1 MLGKDEIHPGGVR
14 ASIADWLTAYRLAVG
29 LGAAFL
35 ALTVA
40 VQIGATAPLD
50 RLLEQHT
57 GTLASGNWSLL
68 ALAADPFVVT
78 VVFAAALL
86 AMWRRSA
93 TVHPLAWAAAF
104 LFGQLVEMALKWHVG
119 QIPFNEPE
127 RVLGVWMLAGSYPSG
142 HAMRAVLLAG
152 VASAVAP
159 RWRWLWIAYAA
170 GMSAW
175 VLVSGMHLSTDTLGG
190 VLLGAML
197 VAAVNRWSA
206 IHSSSVATQT
216 RRPKVDVIVEGRRSL
231 RKPTAVRGTTGP
243 GGSWNADRAATDS
256 GE

>member
-1 MLGKDEIHPGGVR
+1 MLGEDGFHPGVR
-14 ASIADWLTAYRLAVG
+14 ETIADWLTAYRLAVG

-40 VQIGATAPLD
+40 VQIGATAPFD
-50 RLLEQHT
+50 RLLERHT
-57 GTLASGNWSLL
+57 GALANGSWSLL
-68 ALAADPFVVT
+68 AYAADPFVVPM
-78 VVFAAALL
+78 VFAAALL
-86 AMWRRSA
+86 AMSRRSA

-104 LFGQLVEMALKWHVG
+104 LCGQLVELALKWQVG

-127 RVLGVWMLAGSYPSG
+127 RVLGVWALAGSYPSG

-170 GMSAW
+170 GISAW
-175 VLVSGMHLSTDTLGG
+175 VLISGMHLCTDTIGG
-190 VLLGAML
+190 ILLGATL

-206 IHSSSVATQT
+206 IHSSPVATPT
-216 RRPKVDVIVEGRRSL
+216 RRPEGDVIVEGRGNRQ
-231 RKPTAVRGTTGP
+231 RRVRI
-243 GGSWNADRAATDS
+243 S
-256 GE
+256 

>member
-40 VQIGATAPLD
+40 VQIGATAPVD

-93 TVHPLAWAAAF
+93 TVHPLAWAATF

-206 IHSSSVATQT
+206 IHSSPVATQT

>member
-1 MLGKDEIHPGGVR
+1 MLGEDEIHPGGVR
-14 ASIADWLTAYRLAVG
+14 ESVTDRLTAYRLAVG

-40 VQIGATAPLD
+40 VQTGATAPFD
-50 RLLEQHT
+50 RLLERHT
-57 GTLASGNWSLL
+57 GALANGNWSLL
-68 ALAADPFVVT
+68 GYAADPFVVT

-86 AMWRRSA
+86 VMWRRSVTA
-93 TVHPLAWAAAF
+93 HPLAWAAAF
-104 LFGQLVEMALKWHVG
+104 LIGQLVELALKWQVG

-127 RVLGVWMLAGSYPSG
+127 RVLGVWVLAGSYPSG

-170 GMSAW
+170 GISTW
-175 VLVSGMHLSTDTLGG
+175 VLISGMHLSTDTLGG
-190 VLLGAML
+190 VLLGATL

-206 IHSSSVATQT
+206 IHSSPVASPK
-216 RRPKVDVIVEGRRSL
+216 RRPEVDVIVEGRGNRQQG
-231 RKPTAVRGTTGP
+231 VRI
-243 GGSWNADRAATDS
+243 S
-256 GE
+256 

>member
-40 VQIGATAPLD
+40 VQIGATAPVD

-57 GTLASGNWSLL
+57 GALASGNWSLL
-68 ALAADPFVVT
+68 ELAADPFVVT

-206 IHSSSVATQT
+206 IHSSPVATQT
-216 RRPKVDVIVEGRRSL
+216 RRPRVDVIVEGRRSL

>member
-1 MLGKDEIHPGGVR
+1 MLGEDEIYPCGVR
-14 ASIADWLTAYRLAVG
+14 ESIADRLAAYRLAVW

-40 VQIGATAPLD
+40 VQMGATAPLD
-50 RLLEQHT
+50 RLLERHT
-57 GTLASGNWSLL
+57 GALANGNWSLL
-68 ALAADPFVVT
+68 AYAADPFVVT

-86 AMWRRSA
+86 VGWRRSA

-104 LFGQLVEMALKWHVG
+104 LVGQLVELALKWQVG

-127 RVLGVWMLAGSYPSG
+127 RVLGVWVLVGSYPSG

-159 RWRWLWIAYAA
+159 RWRWLWIGYAA
-170 GMSAW
+170 GISAW
-175 VLVSGMHLSTDTLGG
+175 VLISGMHLSTDTLGG
-190 VLLGAML
+190 VLLGATL

-206 IHSSSVATQT
+206 IHLRPVATET
-216 RRPKVDVIVEGRRSL
+216 CRPEVDVIVAGRANRQ
-231 RKPTAVRGTTGP
+231 RGVKI
-243 GGSWNADRAATDS
+243 S
-256 GE
+256 

>member
-1 MLGKDEIHPGGVR
+1 MLGEDEIHPGGVR
-14 ASIADWLTAYRLAVG
+14 ESVADRLTAYRLAVG
-29 LGAAFL
+29 LGVAFL

-40 VQIGATAPLD
+40 VQMGATAPLD
-50 RLLEQHT
+50 RLIERHT
-57 GTLASGNWSLL
+57 GTLANGNWSLL
-68 ALAADPFVVT
+68 AFAADPLVVT

-86 AMWRRSA
+86 AGWRRSA

-104 LFGQLVEMALKWHVG
+104 LVGQLVELALKWQVG

-127 RVLGVWMLAGSYPSG
+127 RVLGVWVLAGSYPSG

-170 GMSAW
+170 GVSTW
-175 VLVSGMHLSTDTLGG
+175 VLISGMHLSTDTLGG
-190 VLLGAML
+190 VLLGATL

-206 IHSSSVATQT
+206 IHSSLASTPA
-216 RRPKVDVIVEGRRSL
+216 RRREVDVIVEGRANRQ
-231 RKPTAVRGTTGP
+231 RGVRI
-243 GGSWNADRAATDS
+243 S
-256 GE
+256 

>member
-1 MLGKDEIHPGGVR
+1 MLGEDDVHPGGVR
-14 ASIADWLTAYRLAVG
+14 GSVADRLAAYRLAVG

-40 VQIGATAPLD
+40 VQMGATAPLD
-50 RLLEQHT
+50 RLLERHT
-57 GTLASGNWSLL
+57 GALANGNWSLL
-68 ALAADPFVVT
+68 AYAADPFVVT
-78 VVFAAALL
+78 VAFAAALL
-86 AMWRRSA
+86 AGWRRSA

-104 LFGQLVEMALKWHVG
+104 LVGQLVELALKWQVG

-127 RVLGVWMLAGSYPSG
+127 RVLGVWVLPGSYPSG

-170 GMSAW
+170 GLSAW
-175 VLVSGMHLSTDTLGG
+175 VLMSGMHLCTDTLGG
-190 VLLGAML
+190 VLLGATL

-206 IHSSSVATQT
+206 IHSSPVATET
-216 RRPKVDVIVEGRRSL
+216 RRPEVDVIVEGRAHR
-231 RKPTAVRGTTGP
+231 RRGVTI
-243 GGSWNADRAATDS
+243 S
-256 GE
+256 

>member
-57 GTLASGNWSLL
+57 GTLASGHWSLL

-206 IHSSSVATQT
+206 IHSSPVATQT
-216 RRPKVDVIVEGRRSL
+216 RRPRVDVIVEGRRSL